1 MQADRAVTPVA
12 GGATGGFQTEPR
24 GDRLPRIIAITSGK
38 GGVGKSSIAVNLGIT
53 LARYGRRVCILD
65 ADTGLANVNIL
76 LGLRPGKSLEHV
88 LSGEC
93 PIEDIIMEGPHGL
106 RVIPG
111 ASGIS
116 ECVNLDPTRQ
126 RRLVNELARI
136 EKDFDYLLLDTA
148 AGISETTLDFLSAAQ
163 QVLLVITP
171 EPTSLTDAFS
181 LLKLAL
187 RRHPVECQVVVNM
200 AVNFNEARNVFQRFE
215 GAIRKY
221 LDVDVNFLGFIQ
233 RDESMRS
240 AVALQHPV
248 ALFPEGDPSGRPFQR
263 LADALE
269 ERPAQEHSVQSF
281 SRFWFRRFLQPS
293 GLQAMPEARGEEA
306 PSGAAEPPGPAAE
319 APSPPAMAL
328 DALDAVEAVDPGTE
342 PDRLEALYAGWIK
355 AFDEVEDP
363 RLLAQ
368 WLEELHTSYW
378 ERFGEPGLDL
388 PRLLDRLILEPDRHA
403 DVLRELRLRLAVP
416 AQPPAHRLAEES
428 TEEPVMRPMQPSA
441 EDEAEASAEDGAHE
455 GADFGVDATVKPG
468 MDSDTA
474 VPEPRPA
481 TADVRVAVD
490 HRSPKSAPAS
500 PEPRPD
506 FGLAGREGSGRREP
520 PDAPEPRPVPR
531 SPHGYDRQ
539 RFGSQQDL
547 AERLRRMR
555 EEGGSLMEWIGR
567 L

>member
-1 MQADRAVTPVA
+1 MQADRGVTPVV
-12 GGATGGFQTEPR
+12 GGATQGFQAEPR

-200 AVNFNEARNVFQRFE
+200 VVNFNEARSVFQRFE

-240 AVALQHPV
+240 AVTLQHPV

-269 ERPAQEHSVQSF
+269 ERPVQQQSVQSF

-293 GLQAMPEARGEEA
+293 GVRAMPELRAEDAPREA
-306 PSGAAEPPGPAAE
+306 AGPSVPVAE
-319 APSPPAMAL
+319 APPAREMAP
-328 DALDAVEAVDPGTE
+328 DAVGAIDADTE
-342 PDRLEALYAGWIK
+342 PDRLEALHAVFLE
-355 AFDEVEDP
+355 ALDEVADP

-368 WLEELHTSYW
+368 WLEELHASYW
-378 ERFGEPGLDL
+378 ERFGQPGLDL
-388 PRLLDRLILEPDRHA
+388 PRLLDRLSADPDRHA
-403 DVLRELRLRLAVP
+403 DVLRELRLRLDVP
-416 AQPPAHRLAEES
+416 VEASAHRPAEES
-428 TEEPVMRPMQPSA
+428 A
-441 EDEAEASAEDGAHE
+441 EEAEQPTDSGAVQP
-455 GADFGVDATVKPG
+455 AGVAPKRAA
-468 MDSDTA
+468 DSDTVA
-474 VPEPRPA
+474 PEATPA
-481 TADVRVAVD
+481 TAEVPVD
-490 HRSPKSAPAS
+490 RKPKIAPAW

-506 FGLAGREGSGRREP
+506 FGLAGREELL
-520 PDAPEPRPVPR
+520 DAPESRPVRR

-539 RFGSQQDL
+539 RYGSQQDL

-555 EEGGSLMEWIGR
+555 EEGGSLMELIGR

>member
-1 MQADRAVTPVA
+1 VQQEAEIMQADQAVTPVA
-12 GGATGGFQTEPR
+12 GGATEGFRAEPR
-24 GDRLPRIIAITSGK
+24 GERLPRIIAITSGK

-53 LARYGRRVCILD
+53 LARYGRHVCILD

-200 AVNFNEARNVFQRFE
+200 VVNFNEARSVFQRFE

-240 AVALQHPV
+240 AVTLQHPV

-269 ERPAQEHSVQSF
+269 ERPVQQQSVQSF

-293 GLQAMPEARGEEA
+293 GVQAMPELRAEDAPREA
-306 PSGAAEPPGPAAE
+306 AGPSVPVAE
-319 APSPPAMAL
+319 APPAREMAP
-328 DALDAVEAVDPGTE
+328 DAVGAIDADTE
-342 PDRLEALYAGWIK
+342 PDRLEALHAGFLE
-355 AFDEVEDP
+355 ALDEVADP

-378 ERFGEPGLDL
+378 ERFGQPGLDL
-388 PRLLDRLILEPDRHA
+388 PRLLDRLSADPDRHA
-403 DVLRELRLRLAVP
+403 DVLRELRLRLDVP
-416 AQPPAHRLAEES
+416 VEAPAHRPAEES
-428 TEEPVMRPMQPSA
+428 AEEPAEQPTDSGA
-441 EDEAEASAEDGAHE
+441 EQPA
-455 GADFGVDATVKPG
+455 GVAPKRAA
-468 MDSDTA
+468 DSDTVA
-474 VPEPRPA
+474 PEATPTTAEVP
-481 TADVRVAVD
+481 VD
-490 HRSPKSAPAS
+490 RKPKIAPAW

-506 FGLAGREGSGRREP
+506 FGLAGREELL
-520 PDAPEPRPVPR
+520 DAPESQPVRR

-539 RFGSQQDL
+539 RYGSQQDL

-555 EEGGSLMEWIGR
+555 EEGGSLMELIGR

>member
-293 GLQAMPEARGEEA
+293 GLQAMPEARAEDAPPEA
-306 PSGAAEPPGPAAE
+306 AGSPVPTGGTPPPPEVAPATIE
-319 APSPPAMAL
+319 AI
-328 DALDAVEAVDPGTE
+328 DAGTE
-342 PDRLEALYAGWIK
+342 PDRLEALHAGFRK

-368 WLEELHTSYW
+368 WLEELHASYW
-378 ERFGEPGLDL
+378 ERFGQPGLDL
-388 PRLLDRLILEPDRHA
+388 PRLLDRLSADGDRHA
-403 DVLRELRLRLAVP
+403 DVLRELRLRLDVP
-416 AQPPAHRLAEES
+416 AEPPAHRLADES
-428 TEEPVMRPMQPSA
+428 AEEPAVYGA
-441 EDEAEASAEDGAHE
+441 HDGAGHAAE
-455 GADFGVDATVKPG
+455 QPAGVAPKSG

-474 VPEPRPA
+474 EPEAMPM
-481 TADVRVAVD
+481 TADVSVD
-490 HRSPKSAPAS
+490 RKPRIAPAW

-506 FGLAGREGSGRREP
+506 FGLAGREGAGREGSL
-520 PDAPEPRPVPR
+520 DAPESRPER
-531 SPHGYDRQ
+531 QSPHGYDRQ
-539 RFGSQQDL
+539 RYGSQQEL

-555 EEGGSLMEWIGR
+555 EEGGSLMELIGR

>member
-12 GGATGGFQTEPR
+12 GGATEGFQAQPR

-106 RVIPG
+106 CVIPG

-126 RRLVNELARI
+126 RRLVHELARI

-200 AVNFNEARNVFQRFE
+200 AVNFNEARSVFQRFE

-240 AVALQHPV
+240 AVTLQHPV

-269 ERPAQEHSVQSF
+269 ERPMQHQPVQSF

-293 GLQAMPEARGEEA
+293 GAQAMPEARAEEDS
-306 PSGAAEPPGPAAE
+306 PAAVGSTVMAAE
-319 APSPPAMAL
+319 APASQEMAP
-328 DALDAVEAVDPGTE
+328 DTDEAIGAGTG
-342 PDRLEALYAGWIK
+342 PDRLEALHAGFLK
-355 AFDEVEDP
+355 AFDDVEDP

-368 WLEELHTSYW
+368 WLEQVHASYW
-378 ERFGEPGLDL
+378 ERFGQPGLDL
-388 PRLLDRLILEPDRHA
+388 PRLLDRLSMDPDRHA
-403 DVLRELRLRLAVP
+403 DVLRELRLRLSVP
-416 AQPPAHRLAEES
+416 AEHPVHRLAEES
-428 TEEPVMRPMQPSA
+428 EEESAEEPAEQPTEYGA
-441 EDEAEASAEDGAHE
+441 HDGAE
-455 GADFGVDATVKPG
+455 QPADVAPMPG
-468 MDSDTA
+468 MDIDTA
-474 VPEPRPA
+474 VSEAMPSTGDVPVEQRPEI
-481 TADVRVAVD
+481 
-490 HRSPKSAPAS
+490 APAR

-506 FGLAGREGSGRREP
+506 FGLAGREGIGRG
-520 PDAPEPRPVPR
+520 APLDVPESRPIR
-531 SPHGYDRQ
+531 QSTHGYDRQ
-539 RFGSQQDL
+539 RYGSQQDL

-555 EEGGSLMEWIGR
+555 EEGGSLMELIGR

>member
-1 MQADRAVTPVA
+1 MQADRGVTPVV
-12 GGATGGFQTEPR
+12 GGATQGFQAEPR

-200 AVNFNEARNVFQRFE
+200 VVNFNEARSVFQRFE

-240 AVALQHPV
+240 AVTLQHPV

-269 ERPAQEHSVQSF
+269 ERPVQQQSVQSF

-293 GLQAMPEARGEEA
+293 GVRAMPELRAEDATREA
-306 PSGAAEPPGPAAE
+306 AGPSVPVAE
-319 APSPPAMAL
+319 APPAREMAP
-328 DALDAVEAVDPGTE
+328 DAVGAIDADTE
-342 PDRLEALYAGWIK
+342 PDRLEALHAVFLE
-355 AFDEVEDP
+355 ALDEVADP

-368 WLEELHTSYW
+368 WLEELHASYW
-378 ERFGEPGLDL
+378 ERFGQPGLDL
-388 PRLLDRLILEPDRHA
+388 PRLLDRLSADPDRHA
-403 DVLRELRLRLAVP
+403 DVLRELRLRLDVP
-416 AQPPAHRLAEES
+416 VEASAHRPAEES
-428 TEEPVMRPMQPSA
+428 AEQPTDS
-441 EDEAEASAEDGAHE
+441 GAVQP
-455 GADFGVDATVKPG
+455 AGVAPKRAA
-468 MDSDTA
+468 DSDTVA
-474 VPEPRPA
+474 PEATPA
-481 TADVRVAVD
+481 TAEVPVD
-490 HRSPKSAPAS
+490 RKPKIAPAW

-506 FGLAGREGSGRREP
+506 FGLAGREELL
-520 PDAPEPRPVPR
+520 DAPESRPVRR

-539 RFGSQQDL
+539 RYGSQQDL

-555 EEGGSLMEWIGR
+555 EEGGSLMELIGR

>member
-1 MQADRAVTPVA
+1 MQADHAVTPVA
-12 GGATGGFQTEPR
+12 GGATEGFRAEPR

-187 RRHPVECQVVVNM
+187 RRQPVECQVVVNM
-200 AVNFNEARNVFQRFE
+200 VVNFNEARSVFQRFE

-240 AVALQHPV
+240 AVTLQHPV

-269 ERPAQEHSVQSF
+269 ERPVQQQSVQSF

-293 GLQAMPEARGEEA
+293 GVQAMPELRAEDAPREA
-306 PSGAAEPPGPAAE
+306 AGPSVPVAE
-319 APSPPAMAL
+319 APPPREMAP
-328 DALDAVEAVDPGTE
+328 DAVGAIDADTE
-342 PDRLEALYAGWIK
+342 PDRLEALHAGFLE
-355 AFDEVEDP
+355 AFDEVADP

-368 WLEELHTSYW
+368 WLEELHAAYW
-378 ERFGEPGLDL
+378 ERFGQPGLDL
-388 PRLLDRLILEPDRHA
+388 PRLLDHLSADPDRHA
-403 DVLRELRLRLAVP
+403 DVLRELRLRLDVP
-416 AQPPAHRLAEES
+416 VEASAYRPAEES
-428 TEEPVMRPMQPSA
+428 AEEPAEQPTDSGA
-441 EDEAEASAEDGAHE
+441 EQPA
-455 GADFGVDATVKPG
+455 GVAPKPAA
-468 MDSDTA
+468 DSDAVAPEAMATTA
-474 VPEPRPA
+474 EVP
-481 TADVRVAVD
+481 VD
-490 HRSPKSAPAS
+490 RKPKIAPAW

-506 FGLAGREGSGRREP
+506 FGLAGREELL
-520 PDAPEPRPVPR
+520 DALESQPVRR

-539 RFGSQQDL
+539 RYGSQQDL

-555 EEGGSLMEWIGR
+555 EEGGSLMELIGR

>member
-1 MQADRAVTPVA
+1 MQADHAVTPVA
-12 GGATGGFQTEPR
+12 RGATEGCQAEPR

-93 PIEDIIMEGPHGL
+93 PIEDIIMQGPHGL
-106 RVIPG
+106 CVIPG

-187 RRHPVECQVVVNM
+187 RRHPVECQIVVNM
-200 AVNFNEARNVFQRFE
+200 AVNFNEARSVFQRFE

-269 ERPAQEHSVQSF
+269 ERPSQQQLAQSF

-293 GLQAMPEARGEEA
+293 GVQAMPEARAEEI
-306 PSGAAEPPGPAAE
+306 PSEAVGPPVPAAE
-319 APSPPAMAL
+319 APPPQELAPVT
-328 DALDAVEAVDPGTE
+328 VEAIDAGTE
-342 PDRLEALYAGWIK
+342 PDRLEALRAGFLK
-355 AFDEVEDP
+355 ALDEVEDP

-368 WLEELHTSYW
+368 WLEELHASYW
-378 ERFGEPGLDL
+378 ERFGRPGLDL
-388 PRLLDRLILEPDRHA
+388 PRLLDRLSTDPDRHA
-403 DVLRELRLRLAVP
+403 EVLRELRLRLPVP
-416 AQPPAHRLAEES
+416 AEPPAHRLAEDAAEDS
-428 TEEPVMRPMQPSA
+428 AEEPEEQPAEYGADDGAEPSA
-441 EDEAEASAEDGAHE
+441 DVAARPTRDIGTAAPGVVPTTAE
-455 GADFGVDATVKPG
+455 
-468 MDSDTA
+468 
-474 VPEPRPA
+474 VPVERN
-481 TADVRVAVD
+481 
-490 HRSPKSAPAS
+490 PKIAPAWS
-500 PEPRPD
+500 EPRPD
-506 FGLAGREGSGRREP
+506 FGRAGSEDIGGEES
-520 PDAPEPRPVPR
+520 PDAPEPRPVR
-531 SPHGYDRQ
+531 RRPHGYDRQ
-539 RFGSQQDL
+539 RYGSQQEL
-547 AERLRRMR
+547 AERLRRTR
-555 EEGGSLMEWIGR
+555 EEGGSLMELIGR

>member
-1 MQADRAVTPVA
+1 MQADHAVTPVA
-12 GGATGGFQTEPR
+12 RGATEGFQAEPR
-24 GDRLPRIIAITSGK
+24 GDRPPRIIAITSGK

-93 PIEDIIMEGPHGL
+93 PIEDIIMQGPHGL
-106 RVIPG
+106 CVIPG

-200 AVNFNEARNVFQRFE
+200 AVNFNEARSVFQRFE

-240 AVALQHPV
+240 AVTLQHPV

-269 ERPAQEHSVQSF
+269 ERPAQPQLFQSF

-293 GLQAMPEARGEEA
+293 GVRAMPEASAEEA
-306 PSGAAEPPGPAAE
+306 PPEVAGPPVPAAE
-319 APSPPAMAL
+319 APHPQEMAPEPDTAEAI
-328 DALDAVEAVDPGTE
+328 DAGTQL
-342 PDRLEALYAGWIK
+342 DRLETLRAGFLKAL
-355 AFDEVEDP
+355 DEVEDP

-368 WLEELHTSYW
+368 WLEELHASYW
-378 ERFGEPGLDL
+378 ERFGQPGLDL
-388 PRLLDRLILEPDRHA
+388 PRLVDRLSTDPDRHA
-403 DVLRELRLRLAVP
+403 EVLRELRLRLGVP
-416 AQPPAHRLAEES
+416 AEHPAHRPAEDAAG
-428 TEEPVMRPMQPSA
+428 EPVEQPMAHGS
-441 EDEAEASAEDGAHE
+441 DDGAE
-455 GADFGVDATVKPG
+455 PSVDVAARPA
-468 MDSDTA
+468 MDIDTA
-474 VPEPRPA
+474 APGLMATTAAVP
-481 TADVRVAVD
+481 VD
-490 HRSPKSAPAS
+490 RSPKVAPAW
-500 PEPRPD
+500 PELRPD
-506 FGLAGREGSGRREP
+506 FGLAGREGIGRDEP
-520 PDAPEPRPVPR
+520 VDAPEPQPVR
-531 SPHGYDRQ
+531 WSPHGYDQQ
-539 RFGSQQDL
+539 RYGSQQDL

-555 EEGGSLMEWIGR
+555 EEGGSLMELIAR

>member
-1 MQADRAVTPVA
+1 MQADHAVTPVA
-12 GGATGGFQTEPR
+12 GGATEGFQAEPR

-148 AGISETTLDFLSAAQ
+148 AGISETTLDFLNAAQ

-200 AVNFNEARNVFQRFE
+200 AVNFNEARSVFQRFE

-240 AVALQHPV
+240 AVTLQHPV

-269 ERPAQEHSVQSF
+269 ERPAQQQSVQSF

-293 GLQAMPEARGEEA
+293 GVRAMPEARAEEA
-306 PSGAAEPPGPAAE
+306 PPEAVGPSVPAAE
-319 APSPPAMAL
+319 APPPQEMAPDTVGAI
-328 DALDAVEAVDPGTE
+328 DAGTQ
-342 PDRLEALYAGWIK
+342 PDRLEALHAGFLK

-368 WLEELHTSYW
+368 WLEALHASYW
-378 ERFGEPGLDL
+378 ERFGQPGLDL
-388 PRLLDRLILEPDRHA
+388 PRLLDRLSADPDRHA
-403 DVLRELRLRLAVP
+403 DVLRELRLRLPVP
-416 AQPPAHRLAEES
+416 AEPPAHRLAEES
-428 TEEPVMRPMQPSA
+428 GEEPA
-441 EDEAEASAEDGAHE
+441 EQTKEY
-455 GADFGVDATVKPG
+455 GADYGAEPSVDVAATPA
-468 MDSDTA
+468 MDIDKA
-474 VPEPRPA
+474 APEAMPT
-481 TADVRVAVD
+481 TADVPVD
-490 HRSPKSAPAS
+490 RSPKIAPAWS
-500 PEPRPD
+500 EPRPD
-506 FGLAGREGSGRREP
+506 FGLAGREGIGREKP
-520 PDAPEPRPVPR
+520 LDAPEPRPVR
-531 SPHGYDRQ
+531 RNPHGYDRQ
-539 RFGSQQDL
+539 RYGSQQDL

-555 EEGGSLMEWIGR
+555 EEGGSLMELIGR